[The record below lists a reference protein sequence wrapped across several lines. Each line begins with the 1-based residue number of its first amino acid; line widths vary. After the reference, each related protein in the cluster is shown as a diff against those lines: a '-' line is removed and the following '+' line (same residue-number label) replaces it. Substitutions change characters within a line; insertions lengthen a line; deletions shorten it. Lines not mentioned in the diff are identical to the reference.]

1 MSWSRWSEGPVP
13 GEPWP
18 GLQKDMV
25 DAVNGLEATGFP
37 LDQFIFD
44 MNWHLKTTGMKA
56 H

>member
-1 MSWSRWSEGPVP
+1 
-13 GEPWP
+13 
-18 GLQKDMV
+18 MV

-44 MNWHLKTTGMKA
+44 MNWHLKTTGMKT